1 MAQAVDSNT
10 RRSANEEGH
19 YAITENE
26 FMNLTLVRDALA
38 GVAELAFDGRLERA
52 TETPEITCHNLSAL
66 MLVISDRLGT
76 MLDGMTFSHSRRIS
90 S

>member
-1 MAQAVDSNT
+1 MAQAAAQNT
-10 RRSANEEGH
+10 RRSLNEEGH

-66 MLVISDRLGT
+66 MLVLSDRLGT
-76 MLDGMTFSHSRRIS
+76 MLDNMTFSHGRRG
-90 S
+90 

>member
-1 MAQAVDSNT
+1 MAQAAAQTT

-26 FMNLTLVRDALA
+26 FVNLTLVRDALA

-52 TETPEITCHNLSAL
+52 TETPEITCRNLSAL
-66 MLVISDRLGT
+66 MVVLSDRLGT
-76 MLDGMTFSHSRRIS
+76 MLENMTFSHGRRG
-90 S
+90 